1 MTGRY
6 SLGRRY
12 GPRAQFE
19 ISVGVATKH
28 RVFVGLVDNIS
39 TGGLFI
45 ATDQELKKGD
55 KVEVKFTI
63 PGEEHSFNKQAEVML
78 IRPYDELGNDR
89 NSQAGAGVRLIDL
102 SDDEKRMLN
111 TFINEHDP
119 MFFIE

>member
-19 ISVGVATKH
+19 ISVGVSTKH
-28 RVFVGLVDNIS
+28 RVVVGLVDNLS

-55 KVEVKFTI
+55 TVEVKFTI
-63 PGEEHSFNKQAEVML
+63 PGVAHSFDKKGEVAW

-89 NSQAGAGVRLIDL
+89 NAQAGAGVRLLDL
-102 SDDEKRMLN
+102 TDDEKHMLN
-111 TFINEHDP
+111 AFIDEHDP
-119 MFFIE
+119 MFFID

>member
-6 SLGRRY
+6 SLGRRW
-12 GPRAQFE
+12 GPRAQFD
-19 ISVGVATKH
+19 IQIGVSTKH

-55 KVEVKFTI
+55 TLDVKFTI
-63 PGEEHSFNKQAEVML
+63 PGQDHKFVMKAEVMW

-89 NSQAGAGVRLIDL
+89 NSQAGAGVRLL
-102 SDDEKRMLN
+102 EMNDEEKQMLN
-111 TFINEHDP
+111 AFINEHDP